1 MTGGAGAHQSIVELC
16 GSEEEVN
23 WIRSRLA
30 SSGLTCALI
39 DTALV
44 GRSDRVAGSGRA
56 ILVMPSRVADAAAV
70 RRSRRHTPIIV
81 LSDDPDAR
89 IDALRSFAD
98 DAVHSAVAPAELAAR
113 IGAVIRRAEH
123 ATPASRKH
131 APAQGR
137 SVYVDP
143 SNLSVVVDA
152 RHIRLT
158 PRQIELVSLLES
170 RNPTNPLSLERIRQ
184 IISDKKV
191 YKLSKET
198 IRVHISMV
206 NKKLT
211 EAAVANV
218 RICRNVQGYYMQSA

>member
-1 MTGGAGAHQSIVELC
+1 MIRTPGSTLC
-16 GSEEEVN
+16 AP
-23 WIRSRLA
+23 L
-30 SSGLTCALI
+30 LT
-39 DTALV
+39 
-44 GRSDRVAGSGRA
+44 
-56 ILVMPSRVADAAAV
+56 MPSTRPLRLPNW
-70 RRSRRHTPIIV
+70 RREF
-81 LSDDPDAR
+81 D
-89 IDALRSFAD
+89 
-98 DAVHSAVAPAELAAR
+98 
-113 IGAVIRRAEH
+113 AVIRRAEH

-131 APAQGR
+131 VPAQGR